1 MAEVEVEVEVA
12 MEAVAVGVIEHS
24 ILAQGSRSLFIG
36 AP

>member
-1 MAEVEVEVEVA
+1 VVVV

-24 ILAQGSRSLFIG
+24 ILPQGSRSLFNW